1 MAQRGCAAP
10 GCPSDAQFKRLWCGF
25 HLNNPA
31 SRLISGRVTYLD
43 VKNKTAFQERARQLI
58 TEMAGDVESTIQLVR
73 DLVISDDPDFNSE
86 QEIGKK
92 FIENVKMLNKVP
104 VVKKWVVG
112 NILKDVSNVDLAD
125 LFEVTRPTI
134 LTWMGSESTLLSSG
148 PVQELS
154 EHQSFGSDLQNLEIP
169 KEIGKTS
176 KLFTRKNNEKNI
188 FLFSFF
194 RIKAWDIGLNDHY
207 GSNQYYEAKSL

>member
-92 FIENVKMLNKVP
+92 KSQRK
-104 VVKKWVVG
+104 
-112 NILKDVSNVDLAD
+112 
-125 LFEVTRPTI
+125 
-134 LTWMGSESTLLSSG
+134 
-148 PVQELS
+148 
-154 EHQSFGSDLQNLEIP
+154 LERLRNCSQ
-169 KEIGKTS
+169 GKTM
-176 KLFTRKNNEKNI
+176 KKIFFY
-188 FLFSFF
+188 FLFF
-194 RIKAWDIGLNDHY
+194 GLRS
-207 GSNQYYEAKSL
+207 GTSV

>member
-1 MAQRGCAAP
+1 M
-10 GCPSDAQFKRLWCGF
+10 
-25 HLNNPA
+25 
-31 SRLISGRVTYLD
+31 
-43 VKNKTAFQERARQLI
+43 KNKTAFQERARQLI

-134 LTWMGSESTLLSSG
+134 LTWKNSTTKYEFL
-148 PVQELS
+148 E
-154 EHQSFGSDLQNLEIP
+154 DLKLHVLKINDKSNEI
-169 KEIGKTS
+169 
-176 KLFTRKNNEKNI
+176 
-188 FLFSFF
+188 
-194 RIKAWDIGLNDHY
+194 
-207 GSNQYYEAKSL
+207 